1 MTFRTDPAIGTPGP
15 APYDIRVD
23 KTEPGGMLPQLKL
36 DELLTE
42 LQARLQAILV
52 TRDRM
57 RGLLEAVVAIGSG
70 LDLEAMLRR
79 IVEAAV
85 DLVDAKYGA
94 LGVIG
99 PGGQLAEFVPVGI
112 SDEDIR
118 QIHHWPE
125 GRGLLGLLVRDPH
138 PLRLAEISSHAE
150 SSGFPDGHPVMRT
163 FLGVPVRVR
172 DQVFGN
178 LYLSEKHGGGEFTE
192 DDETLLVALGAAAG
206 VAIENARLYEE
217 ARRQQRWV
225 QASAQVTTGLLSGEG
240 TAAVLTVLTRQAL
253 ELSGADVVT
262 LEVPDEERQRLTVT
276 NAEGDGAEQVRGL
289 VIPVAESLARKVL
302 ATGEP
307 LAVTDLA
314 SEQGTT
320 EAMRTAMAHIG
331 HAVMF
336 PVGPPANIRGVLV
349 VGRRAG
355 GRPFAPGET
364 ALVASFAAQAG
375 VALELAARRAEA
387 ERLSVYEDRDRI
399 ARDLHDLVI
408 QRLYATGMSL
418 EGTMPLATR
427 PEVRDRIRGAVDAM
441 DDTIKDIRTSIFA
454 LQARGVAK
462 EPALR
467 ADILALTD
475 EMAQVLG
482 FAPALRLGRGL
493 DARLAPALTEHALAV
508 LREALSNVARH
519 ADATK
524 ADVTVDADEGHLT
537 VTVSDNGR
545 GIQPGTRR
553 SGLANM
559 TQRARA
565 LHGDLVVSPGASGG
579 TELVWKVPV
588 VAAPEEEA
596 PRPAP
601 QGRYP
606 LS

>member
-1 MTFRTDPAIGTPGP
+1 MEA
-15 APYDIRVD
+15 
-23 KTEPGGMLPQLKL
+23 TEPGGILPHLRL
-36 DELLTE
+36 DELLAE
-42 LQARLQAILV
+42 LQARLRAVLD

-57 RGLLEAVVAIGSG
+57 HSLLEAVVAIGSG
-70 LDLEAMLRR
+70 LELEAMLRR
-79 IVEAAV
+79 IVAAAIE
-85 DLVDAKYGA
+85 LVDAKYGA

-99 PGGQLAEFVPVGI
+99 EDKQLAQFIPVGI

-118 QIHHWPE
+118 KIHHWPE
-125 GRGLLGLLVRDPH
+125 GRGLLGLLVGDPH

-172 DQVFGN
+172 DRVFGN
-178 LYLSEKHGGGEFTE
+178 LYLSEKRNGGEFTE
-192 DDETLLVALGAAAG
+192 DDETILVALGSAAG
-206 VAIENARLYEE
+206 VAVENARLYEV

-225 QASAQVTTGLLSGEG
+225 QASAEVTTALLSGAS
-240 TAAVLTVLTRQAL
+240 TAAVLTALTRQAL

-262 LEVPDEERQRLTVT
+262 LEVPDDDGQRLTVT

-289 VIPVAESLARKVL
+289 VIPVAESLAKTVL
-302 ATGEP
+302 ATGES
-307 LAVTDLA
+307 VTVSDLA
-314 SEQGTT
+314 SETGTT
-320 EAMRTAMAHIG
+320 EAVRSAMAHIG

-336 PVGPPANIRGVLV
+336 PLGPPANVRGVLI

-355 GRPFAPGET
+355 GPPFDPGAT
-364 ALVASFAAQAG
+364 ALVVSFAAQAG

-418 EGTMPLATR
+418 EGAMPLAAR
-427 PEVRDRIRGAVDAM
+427 EEVRDRIRSAVDAM
-441 DDTIKDIRTSIFA
+441 DDTIKDIRASIFA
-454 LQARGVAK
+454 LQARGAAK

-467 ADILALTD
+467 SDIFALTD
-475 EMAQVLG
+475 EMTPMLG
-482 FAPALRLGRGL
+482 FAPALRLGSGL
-493 DARLAPALTEHALAV
+493 DARLAPALTENALAV

-519 ADATK
+519 AGATE
-524 ADVTVDADEGHLT
+524 AGVTVDANDGHLT
-537 VTVSDNGR
+537 VTVWDNGR

-565 LHGDLVVSPGASGG
+565 LHGDLTVAPGASGG
-579 TELVWKVPV
+579 TELSWRVPV
-588 VAAPEEEA
+588 VTEPEEES

-606 LS
+606 LR